1 VTLIASEREDA
12 APQTREAAD
21 PRVQS
26 RAQLRFKTYVSILL
40 IVALNPL
47 GNVLLGAG
55 MKRVGALTSW
65 APSDLF
71 HFFFRAMTSGTIWLG
86 IGALLMFFVAYMVVL
101 SWADYSYVQPTS
113 SIACFT
119 VALLGHFA
127 LHESVAPIRW
137 AGILVVCA
145 GVFIVGH
152 TAPQTTE
159 SPECD

>member
-1 VTLIASEREDA
+1 VTPIASEREGA
-12 APQTREAAD
+12 APQTRETIPA
-21 PRVQS
+21 RVKS
-26 RAQLRFKTYVSILL
+26 PEHLRSKTYISILL

-55 MKRVGALTSW
+55 MKKVGALTSW
-65 APSDLF
+65 GPADLF

-127 LHESVAPIRW
+127 LHEVVAPIRW
-137 AGILVVCA
+137 VGIVVVCA
-145 GVFIVGH
+145 GVFVVGH
-152 TAPQTTE
+152 TAPKTTE
-159 SPECD
+159 QFE

>member
-1 VTLIASEREDA
+1 MTTITSERPRSDSPLKA
-12 APQTREAAD
+12 ATPAGHARGSSPA
-21 PRVQS
+21 
-26 RAQLRFKTYVSILL
+26 LRTKTYISILL
-40 IVALNPL
+40 IIALNPL

-55 MKRVGALTSW
+55 MKRVGALTSSD
-65 APSDLF
+65 PLDLF
-71 HFFFRAMTSGTIWLG
+71 HFFVRAISSGTVWLG

-119 VALLGHFA
+119 VALLGHFV
-127 LHESVAPIRW
+127 LHEVVSPLRW
-137 AGILVVCA
+137 AGIAIVCL

-159 SPECD
+159 PL